1 MTSNNESIRAFESFH
16 LRESIWEKIEG
27 LTRFGSERSQI
38 KKIIGESVID
48 ETLDLHQ
55 EVQTLYEIWKDY
67 HQTITQN
74 TYHPVL
80 PEPPLLRE
88 NLEKQ
93 ITLLVKLLQQK
104 VKKQG
109 GKSITAVLNEDER
122 SMIKSV
128 SKGNNVMVVK
138 QSPPDNTRINDV
150 DSRCS
155 SSLSVD
161 VDLLKDRMNLM
172 DIDEIIQPLRN
183 DFEDERRFLLKDIEA
198 IQNAMILEETNNQL
212 VAHARNSPTIKDLR
226 TIESK
231 LEKEVLS
238 KKKASISGVLLAH
251 ESTSSSENNS
261 TSQSKKF
268 SPSPPSSANVRN
280 DENKVS
286 NRNRKLV
293 AGRTFTYPD
302 SSNNKHSPSPPLVGK
317 LVTRSPIKKP
327 LEKYEIL

>member
-1 MTSNNESIRAFESFH
+1 MTSNDESILAFESFH
-16 LRESIWEKIEG
+16 LRESIWEKVES
-27 LTRFGSERSQI
+27 LTRFGSERNQI

-67 HQTITQN
+67 HLTITQK

-128 SKGNNVMVVK
+128 SKGSKVMVAK
-138 QSPPDNTRINDV
+138 QSPPDNTKINDV

-212 VAHARNSPTIKDLR
+212 VTHAQNSPTIKDLR

-238 KKKASISGVLLAH
+238 KEKASISGVLLSH
-251 ESTSSSENNS
+251 ESTSSSENS
-261 TSQSKKF
+261 KSQSKKF

-293 AGRTFTYPD
+293 AARTFTYPD